1 MNKLCKTILTA
12 AMALSSYSVMAE
24 DVTVLVLYT
33 DAAEALYPN
42 GAIDDRIEAYI
53 DATNDSYATSNI
65 DMTFSLAEGQLVP
78 GVDDTRNNNGDQN
91 YDTDTALR
99 DLTASRGVFANVGAL
114 RNTFGADFVVLLR
127 EIQDTGGLGWVD
139 NVGNRD
145 DWAFNVVRI
154 RNPLSTFTH
163 ELGHNMG
170 LAHSRRQV
178 AGGGVTGIEAHAAG
192 HGLDRVIG
200 SENGFVTIMAY
211 NSAFNNAPSID
222 VISNPGIDCATGTST
237 TPCGVDESD
246 STDGANAARV
256 LQERRADYGNYRL
269 SPTLGSI
276 SFSDTNLS
284 SCIAPSQN
292 VLIPHYSNMEC
303 TNLNIASLDGVE
315 NLTSL
320 TFVNLQDNNLFSLQ
334 PLFELPNLV
343 SAVVSGNDRAI
354 CSHLTQLESKLGS
367 GNVVRSNECFP
378 LAATLVSINGML
390 L

>member
-1 MNKLCKTILTA
+1 MKKICKTILTA
-12 AMALSSYSVMAE
+12 AIALSSYSAMAE

-33 DAAEALYPN
+33 NAVEALYPN

-65 DMTFSLAEGQLVP
+65 DMTFSLAEGQLIP
-78 GVDDTRNNNGDQN
+78 GVDDTRNDNDDQN

-139 NVGNRD
+139 NIGNRD
-145 DWAFNVVRI
+145 DLAFNVVRI
-154 RNPLSTFTH
+154 KNPLSSFTH

-178 AGGGVTGIEAHAAG
+178 AGGGVAGIEPYAAG

-211 NSAFNNAPSID
+211 NTAFNRAPSID
-222 VISNPGIDCATGTST
+222 VISNPNIDCTTTTST
-237 TPCGVDESD
+237 TPCGVNESN

-269 SPTLGSI
+269 SPTLGSV
-276 SFSDTNLS
+276 SFSDSNLS

-292 VLIPHYSNMEC
+292 VLIPNYSNMEC
-303 TNLNIASLDGVE
+303 TNLNIESLNGVE

-320 TFVNLQDNNLFSLQ
+320 TFVNVQDNNLFSLQ

-367 GNVVRSNECFP
+367 GNVVRSSKCFP